1 MYEVHPRR
9 SALHNVNNSSKK
21 GLTEDARDLV
31 QVQSSQ
37 ELRTK
42 GILVIQKE
50 IDKYNREEALPLRIL
65 LNVRLVDHVVLK
77 LLRKVAVNAVLLG
90 TRKGFSVPVHL
101 QLKTDPT
108 WRTHEETADSSNLK
122 VQLER

>member
-9 SALHNVNNSSKK
+9 SALHNVNKSSKK

-65 LNVRLVDHVVLK
+65 LNVRLVDHVVLT
-77 LLRKVAVNAVLLG
+77 LLRRITVDAVLLG
-90 TRKGFSVPVHL
+90 ARKGFSIPVHL
-101 QLKTDPT
+101 QLKTDPALK
-108 WRTHEETADSSNLK
+108 THDETADSSNLK